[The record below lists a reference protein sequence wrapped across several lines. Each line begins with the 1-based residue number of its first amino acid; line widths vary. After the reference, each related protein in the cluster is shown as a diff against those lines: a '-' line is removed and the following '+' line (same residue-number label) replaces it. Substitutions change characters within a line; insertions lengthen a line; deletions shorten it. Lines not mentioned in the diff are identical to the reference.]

1 MTKVKTRINCPNCRQ
16 LIPAEIQQLFDVGVD
31 PSAKARLLSGQ
42 YNLAQ
47 CPHCGFN
54 GMLGTPIV
62 YHDPSKE
69 LLLTFV
75 PPELNLPRDEA
86 EKTIGRLINQAVENL
101 PNEQRKGYL
110 FSPQTVLT
118 LQGLVERIL
127 QEDGI
132 SKEMIEAQQK
142 RVDLIQRLVGITDEK
157 VFEKTV
163 KEEDENIDAEFFSI
177 LTQMIQLSARQGDRD
192 GANLLNGLQGKLL
205 PLTTVGKQI
214 QARAQEVE
222 AALKTLQDA
231 GEKLDRDK
239 LLEIVLEA
247 PNDDRVDAYV
257 SLARPGMDYE
267 FFAKLTQKI
276 DEAEGKEKERLSAL
290 RERLLEGTR
299 EVDEHLQARM
309 NVALQNLNTLLQAED
324 IRAATL
330 ANLPAVDEYF
340 IQALENEMDA
350 AEKAK
355 DKDRQAK
362 IQQIVDAIEEAAKA
376 INAPSELLQKLID
389 ADDEGRKVLLEEHA
403 GEITPAFIE
412 SLTGLLVR
420 LDGPD
425 NVEMADKVRAVYRQA
440 VRFSMQSS
448 MKNETEKKDKEEKK
462 ET

>member
-1 MTKVKTRINCPNCRQ
+1 
-16 LIPAEIQQLFDVGVD
+16 VD

-54 GMLGTPIV
+54 GMLGTPVV
-62 YHDPSKE
+62 YHDPEKE
-69 LLLTFV
+69 LLLTFI

-86 EKTIGRLINQAVENL
+86 EKTIGKLINQAVENL
-101 PNEQRKGYL
+101 PKEQRKGYL

-142 RVDLIQRLVGITDEK
+142 RVALIQRLAGITDEK
-157 VFEKTV
+157 VFEKTA

-192 GANLLNGLQGKLL
+192 GANMLNELQGKLI
-205 PLTTVGKQI
+205 PLTTVGKEI
-214 QARAQEVE
+214 QSRAQEVE

-247 PNDDRVDAYV
+247 PSDDRVDAYV

-267 FFAKLTQKI
+267 FFAKLTEKVDQ
-276 DEAEGKEKERLSAL
+276 AEGKEKERLSAL

-299 EVDEHLQARM
+299 EVDEQIQARM
-309 NVALQNLNTLLQAED
+309 SLALQNLNTLLQAED
-324 IRAATL
+324 IREATL
-330 ANLPAVDEYF
+330 ANLPAIDEYF
-340 IQALENEMDA
+340 IQTLEVEMNT

-355 DKDRQAK
+355 DKDRLEK
-362 IQQIVDAIEEAAKA
+362 MQQVVDAIEEAAKA
-376 INAPSELLQKLID
+376 ISAPSELLQKLLD
-389 ADDEGRKVLLEEHA
+389 ADEEGQKKLFEEHA
-403 GEITPAFIE
+403 QEITPAFIE
-412 SLTGLLVR
+412 SLTSLLVR

-425 NVEMADKVRAVYRQA
+425 NVEMADKVRAIYRQA

-448 MKNETEKKDKEEKK
+448 MKEEGKK
-462 ET
+462 EAEESKGD